1 MKKSKQSKTKFK
13 NFKQVIVQNMPQ
25 MLFQYT
31 TLQNN
36 PYLARSGLHSNLDDS
51 DSGIYCQLH
60 R

>member
-1 MKKSKQSKTKFK
+1 
-13 NFKQVIVQNMPQ
+13 
-25 MLFQYT
+25 MLLKYT

-36 PYLARSGLHSNLDDS
+36 PYLASSGLHSNLDDS